1 MSSERSEYRE
11 EIAAM
16 GVALRLARR
25 RQGLS
30 VQALS
35 AKSDVS
41 FGLISQL
48 ERGMG
53 NPSFVSLQRL
63 AEALEVPLP
72 KLVSGVANQD
82 ALVVRRSERRLLP
95 FSRDEPES
103 RQVVR
108 ELVTPAN
115 QSVLQVI
122 RSTVPPGFSN
132 EGRAFRH
139 IGMECVVV
147 ESGSL
152 VVVHGDRR
160 VELGVGDS
168 MTYECSVP
176 HWWANTT
183 DAPAVVLG
191 AVTPFEI

>member
-1 MSSERSEYRE
+1 MPPERSEYRE

-16 GVALRLARR
+16 GLALRLARR

-35 AKSDVS
+35 AKADVS

-82 ALVVRRSERRLLP
+82 ALVVRRAERRLLP

-108 ELVTPAN
+108 ELITPAN

-122 RSTVPPGFSN
+122 RSTVPAGFSN

-160 VELGVGDS
+160 VELEVGDS

-176 HWWANTT
+176 HWWANTR
-183 DAPAVVLG
+183 DAPTVVLG